1 MRIIYNKFRIR
12 LSITSEYKGDK
23 NWNFDID
30 DKNRIDNYNNHII
43 IVKNTSTRRQCQYE
57 YWNSI
62 VDGEITDNKSL
73 LQAFNC
79 LLLDCTGVMYNQS
92 FQEFC
97 SEYGYNSD
105 SIKAL
110 KIYNACKKQ
119 YQKASRILNYK
130 DELIWKIIQ
139 DIDK

>member
-1 MRIIYNKFRIR
+1 
-12 LSITSEYKGDK
+12 
-23 NWNFDID
+23 
-30 DKNRIDNYNNHII
+30 
-43 IVKNTSTRRQCQYE
+43 
-57 YWNSI
+57 
-62 VDGEITDNKSL
+62 
-73 LQAFNC
+73 
-79 LLLDCTGVMYNQS
+79 MYNQS